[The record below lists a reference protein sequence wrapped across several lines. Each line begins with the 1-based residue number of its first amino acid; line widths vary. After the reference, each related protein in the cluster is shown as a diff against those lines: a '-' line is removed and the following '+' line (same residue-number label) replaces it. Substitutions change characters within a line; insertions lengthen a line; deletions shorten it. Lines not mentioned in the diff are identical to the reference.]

1 MKQNHPTLPLALL
14 ADWPVSDIDRVLWE
28 WWQQLPTPK
37 PAKLGVAFSAGAD
50 STALLLA
57 ALRLQHGCYRPD
69 RRVALPQQIVALH
82 VHHGLQSAAD
92 AFAQHC
98 KLFCSQLPL
107 VASTDASASA
117 RATAKAAIA
126 AEGSTDSATELELP
140 TLQDNETQAVTC
152 VISRVQIA
160 LAAGDSLEAQ
170 ARIAR
175 YQALASSAQQTGAE
189 IVLLAHHADDQA
201 ETVLLALSRGA
212 GVAGLAGMPAQF
224 NRNGCQFARPL
235 LAISG
240 AWLRQWLHQHQ
251 VSWIEDPSNTDQRFT
266 RNRFRHSLLPALEQ
280 AMPAF
285 RTSIARSARMAAQAD
300 QLLQAL
306 AKQDMEQTGNPP
318 RIRALQQFD
327 RARQANLLR
336 YWLKTSYQ
344 TTGSEAQ
351 ISALLDVLAA
361 CTTRGHKIR
370 IKTGNGYVER
380 DGEKLVWGLL
390 Q

>member
-1 MKQNHPTLPLALL
+1 MPHALL
-14 ADWPVSDIDRVLWE
+14 ADWPISDIDRALWD
-28 WWQQLPTPK
+28 WWLQLPAPK

-57 ALRLQHGCYRPD
+57 AVRLQQGCYHPD
-69 RRVALPQQIVALH
+69 KRIALPQQIVALH

-92 AFAQHC
+92 GFAQHC
-98 KLFCSQLPL
+98 QQICRQLPARTPKHAFAQTPAQAQL
-107 VASTDASASA
+107 DDGVAC
-117 RATAKAAIA
+117 
-126 AEGSTDSATELELP
+126 
-140 TLQDNETQAVTC
+140 C
-152 VISRVQIA
+152 VITRVQVA

-235 LAISG
+235 LALSG

-251 VSWIEDPSNTDQRFT
+251 VPWIEDPSNTDQRFT

-300 QLLQAL
+300 HLLQTL
-306 AKQDMEQTGNPP
+306 AQQDMAHTGNPP
-318 RIRALQQFD
+318 RIRALQQLD

-351 ISALLDVLAA
+351 INALLDVLAA

-380 DGEKLVWGLL
+380 DGEKLLWRLL
-390 Q
+390 L

>member
-1 MKQNHPTLPLALL
+1 MPFAQLAN
-14 ADWPVSDIDRVLWE
+14 WPVTDIDRALWD
-28 WWQQLPTPK
+28 WWQQLPAPK

-57 ALRLQHGCYRPD
+57 AVRLQHGCYHPNKQ
-69 RRVALPQQIVALH
+69 VALPGQIVALH
-82 VHHGLQSAAD
+82 VHHGLQAAAD
-92 AFAQHC
+92 GFAQHC
-98 KLFCSQLPL
+98 QQICSQLP
-107 VASTDASASA
+107 
-117 RATAKAAIA
+117 I
-126 AEGSTDSATELELP
+126 P
-140 TLQDNETQAVTC
+140 QCETQTVTC
-152 VISRVQIA
+152 TVTRVQIT

-170 ARIAR
+170 ARTAR
-175 YQALASSAQQTGAE
+175 YQTLASSAQQTDAS

-224 NRNGCQFARPL
+224 TRNGCQFARPL
-235 LAISG
+235 LALSG
-240 AWLRQWLHQHQ
+240 AWLRQWLHQQQ
-251 VSWIEDPSNTDQRFT
+251 VPWIDDPSNTDQRFT

-285 RTSIARSARMAAQAD
+285 RTSIARSARLAAQAD
-300 QLLQAL
+300 HLLQTL
-306 AKQDMEQTGNPP
+306 AQQDLAQTGNPP
-318 RIRALQQFD
+318 HIHALQQFD
-327 RARQANLLR
+327 RARQANVLR
-336 YWLKTSYQ
+336 YWLKTSHQ

-351 ISALLDVLAA
+351 INALLDVLAA

-370 IKTGNGYVER
+370 IKTGNGYVQR